1 MLRKKIKLNE
11 SWTKTLSTTE
21 NLNGCITNLSESLN
35 SVNSM
40 LQVLDTINKE
50 SLRQSQVTTYKTPY
64 ELVTE
69 RDISIARLDVSHT
82 LLPKCKKLLAKVNGL
97 LHELGQDEL
106 DLLNSLDR
114 QNQLV
119 NSLKQSTQTQP
130 APLDTRQRTSRRE
143 EIERKKQQLEYQ
155 VHVEEEKNQNVN
167 LDIAKI
173 KAKNV
178 ELRKDKVQSNREYE
192 ETREELI
199 QELLRL
205 EAEADLKMKQCEVK
219 RLSNVKK
226 SESGTTTHTHIYTKR
241 GKQ

>member
-82 LLPKCKKLLAKVNGL
+82 LLLKCRKLLAKVNGL
-97 LHELGQDEL
+97 LHKLGQDEL
-106 DLLNSLDR
+106 DVLSNLDR
-114 QNQLV
+114 QTQLV
-119 NSLKQSTQTQP
+119 HSLKQSTQTQP
-130 APLDTRQRTSRRE
+130 APLDTRQRALKIE
-143 EIERKKQQLEYQ
+143 EMQHKIKQLEYQ
-155 VHVEEEKNQNVN
+155 VHVENEKNQNVN

-173 KAKNV
+173 KAKNA
-178 ELRKDKVQSNREYE
+178 ELSKDKVQSNRECE
-192 ETREELI
+192 ETPDELI
-199 QELLRL
+199 QELSRL
-205 EAEADLKMKQCEVK
+205 EAEADLKMKQCEIK
-219 RLSNVKK
+219 RLPNVKK
-226 SESGTTTHTHIYTKR
+226 SESGTTHTHIHKKR
-241 GKQ
+241 